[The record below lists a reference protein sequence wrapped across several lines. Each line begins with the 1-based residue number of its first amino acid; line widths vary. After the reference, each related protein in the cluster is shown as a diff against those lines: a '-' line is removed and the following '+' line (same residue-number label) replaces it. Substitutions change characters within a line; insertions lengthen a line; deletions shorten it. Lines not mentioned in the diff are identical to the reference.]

1 MLRDTGLLLLNNYR
15 YFTSKRFIAKF
26 FTFVVISFFTS
37 SLAIA
42 QDQDKIFLNTRH
54 RTGFITGFGG
64 QTGLN
69 ADYDY
74 HVIFFQVQYY
84 YALSPRKTWGIDILV
99 QPQYNRTRFKYVNT
113 DIIEAK
119 GFEFGLNTGIL
130 IRKNL
135 YHDHLSI
142 YSLFSAGPHY
152 VSGVPERQAPGFI
165 FSDNIFLGIN
175 IKLSGNTYFDL
186 RAGYRHISN
195 ASLKEINNGVD
206 NTVLS
211 GGLLFNLQWKE

>member
-1 MLRDTGLLLLNNYR
+1 VLRETGLLLLGIYKHYFLKR
-15 YFTSKRFIAKF
+15 YIAKCSVIALLC
-26 FTFVVISFFTS
+26 FVSVFSVT
-37 SLAIA
+37 A
-42 QDQDKIFLNTRH
+42 QDQDKIFVNARH

-64 QTGLN
+64 HACLN
-69 ADYDY
+69 VSYDY
-74 HVIFFQVQYY
+74 RVIFFQAQYY
-84 YALSPRKTWGIDILV
+84 YALFPKITWGIDILA
-99 QPQYNRTRFKYVNT
+99 QPQYNRTRFRYIST
-113 DIIEAK
+113 DIDETK
-119 GFEFGLNTGIL
+119 GYEFGINAGLV

-135 YHDHLSI
+135 FDDLLSL

-175 IKLSGNTYFDL
+175 IRLSGNTYLDL

-195 ASLKEINNGVD
+195 ASLKEINDGVD

-211 GGLLFNLQWKE
+211 GGLLFNLK